1 MSPLSRSGATTI
13 SFLVCGLMCIFIVLL
28 MLVFIFDQSYVF
40 LNSIGFGRVLTD
52 KTWNPDAG
60 FYNFMPMIM
69 GTLLVSV
76 GAIVIAAPIGLG
88 AAIFCNFYGGKWA
101 ARSIQQLLALL
112 AGVPSVVYGLW
123 GLMAVTPL
131 IYKIKPPG
139 ASLFAG
145 ILILALMVVPTVGLI
160 ANESIK
166 RVPSS
171 LINGAAALGLSR
183 ERVIFSVV
191 LPSVRTGLY
200 AAVTLALGRAL
211 GETMAVLMV
220 TGNVVKIPTT
230 VFDPVRTLAANIA
243 LEMAYAADIHRSA
256 LFASGLALMLLV
268 IALVLLSSFFN
279 PKEVMREI
287 S

>member
-1 MSPLSRSGATTI
+1 MSPLNRNGVTTI
-13 SFLVCGLMCIFIVLL
+13 SFLVCGMTCVFTILL
-28 MLVFIFDQSYVF
+28 MLVFIFNQAYIF
-40 LNSIGFGRVLTD
+40 LTSIGVERVFTD
-52 KTWNPDAG
+52 KTWNPDSG
-60 FYNFMPMIM
+60 FYNFAPMII
-69 GTLLVSV
+69 GTVLVSI

-88 AAIFCNFYGGKWA
+88 IAIFCNFYGERWT
-101 ARSIQQLLALL
+101 ARFLEQLLALL

-123 GLMAVTPL
+123 GLMAVTPI
-131 IYKIKPPG
+131 IYKVKPPG
-139 ASLFAG
+139 ASLLAG
-145 ILILALMVVPTVGLI
+145 VLILSLMIIPTVGLI
-160 ANESIK
+160 AKESIR

-183 ERVIFSVV
+183 ERIIFSVV
-191 LPSVRTGLY
+191 LPSARAGLY

-230 VFDPVRTLAANIA
+230 IFDPIRTLAANIA

-256 LFASGLALMLLV
+256 LFASGFALMLLV
-268 IALVLLSSFFN
+268 IALVVMSGLFN

>member
-1 MSPLSRSGATTI
+1 MSPLSRSGAITI
-13 SFLVCGLMCIFIVLL
+13 SFLVCGMTCVFIMLM
-28 MLVFIFDQSYVF
+28 MGVFIFDQSYDF
-40 LNSIGFGRVLTD
+40 INSVGVGRVFTD
-52 KTWNPDAG
+52 RTWNPDSG
-60 FYNFMPMIM
+60 FYNFVPMIM

-88 AAIFCNFYGGKWA
+88 IAIFCNFHGNRWA
-101 ARSIQQLLALL
+101 AGFLEQLLALL

-123 GLMAVTPL
+123 GLMAVTPI
-131 IYKIKPPG
+131 IYKVKPPG
-139 ASLFAG
+139 ASLLAG
-145 ILILALMVVPTVGLI
+145 ILILALMIIPTVGLI
-160 ANESIK
+160 AKESIR
-166 RVPSS
+166 RVPAS

-183 ERVIFSVV
+183 ERIILSVV
-191 LPSVRTGLY
+191 LPSARAGLY

-220 TGNVVKIPTT
+220 TGNVVKVPTT
-230 VFDPVRTLAANIA
+230 LFDPIRTLAANIA
-243 LEMAYAADIHRSA
+243 LEMAYAADVHRSA

-268 IALVLLSSFFN
+268 IALVLASSFFN